1 MSSGLLIHD
10 EFVAYFPALGR
21 ALGSVE
27 DAVLVQALWF
37 RRDRA
42 TGTTTA
48 TVAELAAAVGMTE
61 RTARRRLGKMADA
74 GVLEKGRA
82 GSYDATTVW
91 AVHLDR
97 IRTTSDVANMAT
109 STCQNEQV
117 EPSTLAGSDVAN
129 MATSH
134 VAKLANSTY
143 IQELEEEDKN
153 VGVPADAETTPAP
166 IFDLKPEETAERPE
180 VEALCVRLADRIE
193 ANGSKRP
200 NITKRWLDAARLML
214 DRDGR
219 AAEDIAAAIDWSQ
232 QDSFWQSNI
241 LSMPKLRD
249 KYDTLRLQAS
259 RTASA
264 PRRDRQADILE
275 AEMQAA
281 RAADASQGSRS
292 PFGVIGR

>member
-37 RRDRA
+37 RRDRD
-42 TGTTTA
+42 GSETTIA
-48 TVAELAAAVGMTE
+48 AGDLAQLVGMAQ
-61 RTARRRLGKMADA
+61 RTAERRLAKLKKS
-74 GVLEKGRA
+74 GVLSSRRA
-82 GSYDATTVW
+82 SSYDPTSVW
-91 AVHLDR
+91 RVHLEVLNSLGSEGQNGD
-97 IRTTSDVANMAT
+97 DVTANMA
-109 STCQNEQV
+109 V
-117 EPSTLAGSDVAN
+117 TLTAKTADTMTAK
-129 MATSH
+129 MAAT
-134 VAKLANSTY
+134 TY
-143 IQELEEEDKN
+143 IEELKEDNKN

-166 IFDLKPEETAERPE
+166 IFDFNSEETAERPE

-259 RTASA
+259 HTASA